1 MRPQLAQDSSKNMDL
16 RQRNQNG
23 ESQRH
28 SSPVNRQLTPS
39 GIIIPTERSSLTDV
53 SQDKNYGSLQEAVRQ
68 KSECLSISTST
79 QTVSDSDEECN
90 CSDAN
95 RTLSKIAS
103 CPLSLRCCQGTE
115 SHKYGRQVE
124 ASQPAGQG
132 GQGSVEKGSS
142 LISLCTTLGNILSQ
156 SNIPWLVY
164 FLFLAIIFFMLI
176 WTSQKS
182 STNLNTSYIR
192 LILIVLMILALLGEI
207 YCLGRKKDR
216 SWVRFMNS
224 HSDHSHG
231 YLLAGVY
238 VFGTGSMFM
247 IMQFLLS
254 CPHATILFDCFS
266 PNYTISS
273 FNSRENKICILDI
286 VYDAVRL
293 IFTAIQILFLQ
304 SFTKATFC
312 QSAFVKWV
320 LFHTMTTNICVWIR
334 YVVLETGIFRNSSD
348 SSHSMK
354 LDIPNVDISSTHESD
369 EVLAE
374 TEEISELLTPF
385 ILEYSLIVAGI
396 SYAISSQMKKFPAD
410 EHRVGNKGSD
420 HDQNR
425 EAPTGLMGSDLTRI
439 SSRFGELAPHGSQ
452 PGLLLGLFLG
462 IILLTAAITLKDT
475 NDAHRNHCLQFFF
488 LFQCFLYT
496 SQIYALLKIVFALQ
510 KHRTD
515 PYRSLHPDDVLLLI
529 GFAGLIA
536 LSLPLCYAAVG
547 YTEQNP
553 HSSTTMA
560 CVICAT
566 VIMVIETLLQVLV
579 ILFSQRY
586 NYCSHDAAAVKSAGT
601 IRQCSLFLLTTNL
614 SIWAL
619 DSFIEVKNAGKSSYP
634 FAQMIIGD
642 QWLSIVAVTYPF
654 CIFFQF
660 HSAAMLFELWEK
672 NKPPTRYRSEHENVV
687 FVV

>member
-1 MRPQLAQDSSKNMDL
+1 MRPM
-16 RQRNQNG
+16 
-23 ESQRH
+23 
-28 SSPVNRQLTPS
+28 TPS

-53 SQDKNYGSLQEAVRQ
+53 SQDKNYGSLQEGERQ
-68 KSECLSISTST
+68 KSECSSISSST
-79 QTVSDSDEECN
+79 QTVSDSDEESN
-90 CSDAN
+90 YSNAN
-95 RTLSKIAS
+95 GTLSKIAS
-103 CPLSLRCCQGTE
+103 CPLSLGCCQGTE
-115 SHKYGRQVE
+115 SHRQVE
-124 ASQPAGQG
+124 ASQLAGQG
-132 GQGSVEKGSS
+132 GQGSVAKGSS

-164 FLFLAIIFFMLI
+164 FLFLAIIFFMII
-176 WTSQKS
+176 WTSEKGS
-182 STNLNTSYIR
+182 IKLNTNYIR
-192 LILIVLMILALLGEI
+192 LILIVWMILALLGEI

-231 YLLAGVY
+231 YLLTGVY

-247 IMQFLLS
+247 IMEFLLS

-266 PNYTISS
+266 SS
-273 FNSRENKICILDI
+273 FNRRESKICILDI
-286 VYDAVRL
+286 IYDVVRL
-293 IFTAIQILFLQ
+293 IFTATQILFLQ

-320 LFHTMTTNICVWIR
+320 LFHAMTTNICVWIR
-334 YVVLETGIFRNSSD
+334 YVVVETQIFRNSSD
-348 SSHSMK
+348 PSQSMK
-354 LDIPNVDISSTHESD
+354 LDISSVNISSKHESD
-369 EVLAE
+369 KVLAE
-374 TEEISELLTPF
+374 AEEISELLTPF

-410 EHRVGNKGSD
+410 EHRVGDEGSD
-420 HDQNR
+420 RDQNR

-462 IILLTAAITLKDT
+462 ITLLTASITLKDT
-475 NDAHRNHCLQFFF
+475 NDAHRYLYLKVFFS
-488 LFQCFLYT
+488 FQCFLYIF
-496 SQIYALLKIVFALQ
+496 QIYALLKIVFALQ

-515 PYRSLHPDDVLLLI
+515 HYRSLHPDDVLLLI

-536 LSLPLCYAAVG
+536 LSFPLCYAAIE
-547 YTEQNP
+547 YKEKNP
-553 HSSTTMA
+553 RSSTTMA

-586 NYCSHDAAAVKSAGT
+586 NYCSHDADAVKSAGT

-634 FAQMIIGD
+634 FAQMIIGKD
-642 QWLSIVAVTYPF
+642 WLFIVAVTYPF
-654 CIFFQF
+654 CIFFRF

-672 NKPPTRYRSEHENVV
+672 NKPPTRYRSEHESVV
-687 FVV
+687 ICGVSIKS